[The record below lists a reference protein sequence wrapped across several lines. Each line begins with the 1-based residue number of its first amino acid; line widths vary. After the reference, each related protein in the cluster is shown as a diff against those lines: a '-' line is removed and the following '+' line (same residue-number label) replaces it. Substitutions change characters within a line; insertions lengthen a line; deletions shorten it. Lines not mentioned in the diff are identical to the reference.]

1 MKHSAIASPKANA
14 VGNPCLVTVVLRA
27 GNGLSRLSWATRVK
41 TMKGTK
47 KNAVV
52 FASSYSHPL
61 ITVPPPPAPS
71 VGRSWL
77 REGNVGEQGVK
88 KKKAKHVAVVSFDF
102 DISLW
107 ADKRIPCP
115 SL

>member
-1 MKHSAIASPKANA
+1 MKRSAIVSPKANA

-77 REGNVGEQGVK
+77 REGNVEEQWGEEKEGE
-88 KKKAKHVAVVSFDF
+88 AWCSCFF
-102 DISLW
+102 
-107 ADKRIPCP
+107 
-115 SL
+115 